1 MPSCPARKT
10 ALPFNSTST
19 TSIPRPPSSSPPSA
33 APRPRRA
40 SSHLIPISNPQL
52 SPLHPLNQSQWKV
65 RSMTPA
71 PAPPDSCRRPASPP
85 SLAVAAPPSHRM
97 LTPLSGCRR
106 SRGSR
111 HRQWVRIALL
121 PPLACGVQPA
131 SWLRPPPSRP
141 APPRIRSGRAGAN
154 AVLQTRADR
163 FPSSGMCK
171 AGFAGDD
178 APRAVFRK
186 SPPPPTELAA
196 MAPVCPRH
204 ARPSGTAAPRSA
216 RLTLSQPPS
225 SVVLATMGMSTCPRA
240 PHRTVR

>member
-40 SSHLIPISNPQL
+40 SSHLIPINNPHL
-52 SPLHPLNQSQWKV
+52 SPLHPPNQSQWKV

-85 SLAVAAPPSHRM
+85 STLVGVLRSHRM
-97 LTPLSGCRR
+97 LTPLSVCRR
-106 SRGSR
+106 SRGPR

-131 SWLRPPPSRP
+131 SWLRPPSRS
-141 APPRIRSGRAGAN
+141 APPRIRSGRSGAN
-154 AVLQTRADR
+154 GNLQSYADR

-186 SPPPPTELAA
+186 SPPPPAELAVI
-196 MAPVCPRH
+196 APFGRAQLVP
-204 ARPSGTAAPRSA
+204 AALP
-216 RLTLSQPPS
+216 Q
-225 SVVLATMGMSTCPRA
+225 
-240 PHRTVR
+240 